1 MTDKKEVSLER
12 EWPIILK
19 DLEVDPGNVLRRAAL
34 PRDLFARE
42 NVRLSV
48 AEYFRLWNAFEAEAD
63 DPILTLRIGQAL
75 SPEAFQPPIFAALC
89 SPDLSVAVRRIA
101 DYKRLVAPMHVII
114 EEGADSLF
122 VGLQW
127 DDPTL
132 QPPATLAAME
142 LVFLTQI
149 ARIGT
154 RETISPV
161 RVESPYPM
169 QPEEAYE
176 TYFGVAPHRGEKDG
190 VTFSAVDA
198 KRPFLTASETLWQTF
213 EPELRRRLTQ
223 LDTSAPLEERVRQI
237 LLEGLPSGESS
248 IDVTARRLGQSPRTL
263 QRGLKSEGTS
273 YKEVVRR
280 TREQLARHYVTSTKL
295 GYTEIGFLIGY
306 EEPSSFFRAFRE
318 WTGQTPESIRLAFS
332 G

>member
-1 MTDKKEVSLER
+1 MKSTLVEFARFKNL
-12 EWPIILK
+12 
-19 DLEVDPGNVLRRAAL
+19 GTGVLRQGDDYLRTVADLPVQPCEMPIDQRPFNKLMRELRYRTASEQERQEAL
-34 PRDLFARE
+34 QRVSELSTDLLGLRPGGGDGTRNLA
-42 NVRLSV
+42 S
-48 AEYFRLWNAFEAEAD
+48 
-63 DPILTLRIGQAL
+63 IL
-75 SPEAFQPPIFAALC
+75 
-89 SPDLSVAVRRIA
+89 
-101 DYKRLVAPMHVII
+101 

-132 QPPATLAAME
+132 QPPATLAATE

-154 RETISPV
+154 RETIYPV

-176 TYFGVAPHRGEKDG
+176 TYFGVAPHRGEKHG